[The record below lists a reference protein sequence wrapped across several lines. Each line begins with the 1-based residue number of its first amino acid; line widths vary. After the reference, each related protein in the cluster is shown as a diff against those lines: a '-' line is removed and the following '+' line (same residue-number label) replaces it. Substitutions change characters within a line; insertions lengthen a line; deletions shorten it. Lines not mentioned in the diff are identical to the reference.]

1 MSDVDMFFLS
11 KLKSSVRTEM
21 LRKIEMFWLLF
32 FFSRLNTMY
41 WKYFILK
48 INRLK
53 DLLHGNNKIN
63 SNYYFFL

>member
-32 FFSRLNTMY
+32 FFQA
-41 WKYFILK
+41 
-48 INRLK
+48 
-53 DLLHGNNKIN
+53 
-63 SNYYFFL
+63 